1 VRIERVR
8 VVVIAAGRSERM
20 GFDKL
25 AAPFAG
31 EPLARRV
38 ACALLDLRPLFVA
51 TQPVAETISDL
62 SGVGIIVTEPT
73 AGPSE
78 TLALA
83 DAAVFAEAYLAV
95 VPCDLPFLDAER
107 VRAFLARVP
116 DDADLAWP
124 VVGETP
130 GHPVVWSPNARERIP
145 ALRADQPPMKVRA
158 DGALRTV
165 PLAVSDDA
173 YVTDV
178 DTPEAWA
185 AAAERAAR
193 TARSRSFTS

>member
-1 VRIERVR
+1 VRT
-8 VVVIAAGRSERM
+8 VVLAGGRSQRM

-25 AAPFAG
+25 TALFAG

-38 ACALLDLRPLFVA
+38 ARGLAELEPVFVA
-51 TQPVAETISDL
+51 TPRVADVIADL
-62 SGVGIIVTEPT
+62 RGVRVVVTKPT

-83 DAAVFAEAYLAV
+83 HAAIPLDLHLAV
-95 VPCDLPFLDAER
+95 LACDLPFVDAER
-107 VRAFLARVP
+107 LRAFVARVP

-124 VVGETP
+124 VVDGTP
-130 GHPVVWSPNARERIP
+130 GHPVIWSPKARTRIP
-145 ALRADQPPMKVRA
+145 ALRGDEPPLRVRR
-158 DGALRTV
+158 DPALRV
-165 PLAVSDDA
+165 VALDERDDT

-185 AAAERAAR
+185 AAEGRATPDR
-193 TARSRSFTS
+193 R

>member
-1 VRIERVR
+1 VRIQRVR
-8 VVVIAAGRSERM
+8 VVVIAAGRSQRM

-25 AAPFAG
+25 TASFAG

-51 TQPVAETISDL
+51 TQPVAEAISDL
-62 SGVGIIVTEPT
+62 IGVGIIETAPT

-83 DAAVFAEAYLAV
+83 DASVFAEAYLAV
-95 VPCDLPFLDAER
+95 VPCDLPFLDVER
-107 VRAFLARVP
+107 VRAFIARVP

-124 VVGETP
+124 VVGAIP
-130 GHPVVWSPNARERIP
+130 GHPVVWSPNARGRIP
-145 ALRADQPPMKVRA
+145 ALRADEPPMSVRR
-158 DGALRTV
+158 DPALR
-165 PLAVSDDA
+165 AVAIDEDDDA

-178 DTPEAWA
+178 DTPDAWA
-185 AAAERAAR
+185 AAEARA
-193 TARSRSFTS
+193 TSRSR

>member
-1 VRIERVR
+1 
-8 VVVIAAGRSERM
+8 M

-25 AAPFAG
+25 TAPFAG

-38 ACALLDLRPLFVA
+38 ACALLPLRPLFVA
-51 TQPVAETISDL
+51 TQPVAEAISDL

-73 AGPSE
+73 AGQSE

-83 DAAVFAEAYLAV
+83 NASVFAEAYLAV
-95 VPCDLPFLDAER
+95 LPCDLPFLDAER
-107 VRAFLARVP
+107 VHAFIVRVP

-130 GHPVVWSPNARERIP
+130 GHPVVWSPRAREGIEALRADEPPMRVRRDP
-145 ALRADQPPMKVRA
+145 ALRA
-158 DGALRTV
+158 V
-165 PLAVSDDA
+165 PLAEDDDA

-178 DTPEAWA
+178 DTPDAWS
-185 AAAERAAR
+185 AAEARATRAR
-193 TARSRSFTS
+193 R

>member
-1 VRIERVR
+1 VRIQRVR
-8 VVVIAAGRSERM
+8 VVVIAAGSSRRM

-25 AAPFAG
+25 TASFAG

-51 TQPVAETISDL
+51 TQPVAEVISDL
-62 SGVGIIVTEPT
+62 IGVGIVETAPT
-73 AGPSE
+73 AGQSE

-83 DAAVFAEAYLAV
+83 DASVFAEAYLAV
-95 VPCDLPFLDAER
+95 LACDLPFLDAER
-107 VRAFLARVP
+107 VSAFIARVP

-130 GHPVVWSPNARERIP
+130 GHPVVWSPKARERISGLHAETPPMRVRDDP
-145 ALRADQPPMKVRA
+145 ALRAV
-158 DGALRTV
+158 ALDEH
-165 PLAVSDDA
+165 DDA

-178 DTPEAWA
+178 DTPDAWN
-185 AAAERAAR
+185 AAEARAMRAR
-193 TARSRSFTS
+193 R

>member
-1 VRIERVR
+1 MRIERVR
-8 VVVIAAGRSERM
+8 VVVIAAGRSQRM

-38 ACALLDLRPLFVA
+38 ACALLPLRPLFVA
-51 TQPVAETISDL
+51 TEPVAETISDL
-62 SGVGIIVTEPT
+62 IGVGIIVTAPT

-83 DAAVFAEAYLAV
+83 DASVFAEAYLAV
-95 VPCDLPFLDAER
+95 LPCDLPFLDAQR

-130 GHPVVWSPNARERIP
+130 GHPVVWSPNARARIP
-145 ALRADQPPMKVRA
+145 ALRADEPPLTVRS

-165 PLAVSDDA
+165 ALEERDDA

-178 DTPEAWA
+178 DTPQAWA

-193 TARSRSFTS
+193 AARSGSLTS